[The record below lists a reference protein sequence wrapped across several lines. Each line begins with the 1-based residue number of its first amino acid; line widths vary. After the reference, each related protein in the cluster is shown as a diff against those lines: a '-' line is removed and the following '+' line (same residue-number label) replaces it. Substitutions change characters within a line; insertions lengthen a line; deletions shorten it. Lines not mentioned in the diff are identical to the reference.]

1 MTQHKHIEINYHE
14 DPIDPNV
21 KTYTQDIDLGPK
33 NDYFTDKQQ
42 KLQMTALA
50 NSLKTVLPKTAVIL
64 DVNNHDFNLMRLDQF
79 LNMLNRNDDYLA
91 ITLFDDSNDSS
102 SNDSSSNDSSSNDS
116 KIMYIQKDG
125 HRTYH
130 KVNIN
135 QVDPDD
141 NDKVS
146 KIGSSKLLKPI
157 LYKDLKPLLSNDLL
171 FNVPLGMVPERGSV
185 TANRLKTFALNSNL
199 PIDTLLKAHVTELGI
214 VKDTTDAPY
223 KLYAF
228 TIKDEDKKSMNKAD
242 TTSKPIDEK
251 SINEKLDEIITLVKN
266 EPDVTNLPK
275 EIVDHVKLT
284 DPKQKAAY
292 LFDLINQMNQG
303 NYEHI
308 ESLTEPETFL
318 KAVNALSWN

>member
-1 MTQHKHIEINYHE
+1 
-14 DPIDPNV
+14 
-21 KTYTQDIDLGPK
+21 
-33 NDYFTDKQQ
+33 
-42 KLQMTALA
+42 
-50 NSLKTVLPKTAVIL
+50 
-64 DVNNHDFNLMRLDQF
+64 
-79 LNMLNRNDDYLA
+79 
-91 ITLFDDSNDSS
+91 
-102 SNDSSSNDSSSNDS
+102 
-116 KIMYIQKDG
+116 MYIQKDG

-135 QVDPDD
+135 QVNPDD

-146 KIGSSKLLKPI
+146 KIGNSKLLKPI

-214 VKDTTDAPY
+214 VKDTTNAPY

-228 TIKDEDKKSMNKAD
+228 TIKDKDKKSMNKAD

-303 NYEHI
+303 NYENI
-308 ESLTEPETFL
+308 ESLTDPETFL

>member
-1 MTQHKHIEINYHE
+1 
-14 DPIDPNV
+14 
-21 KTYTQDIDLGPK
+21 
-33 NDYFTDKQQ
+33 
-42 KLQMTALA
+42 
-50 NSLKTVLPKTAVIL
+50 
-64 DVNNHDFNLMRLDQF
+64 
-79 LNMLNRNDDYLA
+79 
-91 ITLFDDSNDSS
+91 
-102 SNDSSSNDSSSNDS
+102 
-116 KIMYIQKDG
+116 MYIQKDG

-303 NYEHI
+303 NYENI

>member
-91 ITLFDDSNDSS
+91 ITLFD
-102 SNDSSSNDSSSNDS
+102 DSSSNDSSSNDS

-214 VKDTTDAPY
+214 VKDTTNAPY

-228 TIKDEDKKSMNKAD
+228 TIKDKKSMNKTD

-303 NYEHI
+303 NYENI
-308 ESLTEPETFL
+308 ESLTNPETFL